1 MEIPSPEWGGQG
13 RGKTPFAN
21 NRATTI
27 TDHGRCLHPN
37 DFIGGSIVD
46 GLKSTEAEMP
56 NRKLLAV
63 CILIAVAA
71 AIVPGRAARSDAA
84 PPREPPAGNVWPA
97 AGTTMVQMTAE
108 NVTLWIRPASGK
120 GYVAA
125 VTADFNFRNQGTAA
139 ESMQVRFPME
149 PVNGGGDGYGG
160 RPLIRNFAAK
170 TGGAA
175 LPITTV
181 EEPFEDGPA
190 VAWSTFPVTFPAGK
204 DVFLRVTYETGFSSG
219 HYGDSWLDYILETGA
234 GWYGNI
240 GSAVVTYRF
249 PYAVGPLNVPV
260 QEQAVRTGS
269 EVRFLFS
276 EFEPDFLSNIRLEF
290 LHPAVW
296 QKVLDL
302 EHATGE
308 NPKDVRSVVQLA
320 AEYQDLCMLAGTD
333 ASLLAET
340 IVLEGLTY
348 SPESADLHAEW
359 ANIFLD
365 RLLPMCSGFDR
376 SETLAGLRRELNLAL
391 SLDPENELA
400 LEVQQVLAEN
410 YPELLG
416 TPEPAPATA
425 VAATKTPT
433 EVKIKTETATRF
445 PVTKTATVFETPTV
459 EALPPGPEPS
469 GGIPAGWLIGAG
481 IAGVVLGL
489 IVPSS
494 WKRRATEKL

>member
-1 MEIPSPEWGGQG
+1 
-13 RGKTPFAN
+13 
-21 NRATTI
+21 
-27 TDHGRCLHPN
+27 
-37 DFIGGSIVD
+37 
-46 GLKSTEAEMP
+46 MP

-108 NVTLWIRPASGK
+108 NVTLWIRPASGR

-340 IVLEGLTY
+340 IVL
-348 SPESADLHAEW
+348 ADLQPG
-359 ANIFLD
+359 I
-365 RLLPMCSGFDR
+365 
-376 SETLAGLRRELNLAL
+376 RRPARRVGQYFPGPAAP
-391 SLDPENELA
+391 D
-400 LEVQQVLAEN
+400 VQRIRPQRN
-410 YPELLG
+410 PRR
-416 TPEPAPATA
+416 
-425 VAATKTPT
+425 VAARIESGAQPGSRKRAGVGSATSTRRKFSG
-433 EVKIKTETATRF
+433 TAGNSRTRPGDGRCGDENAHRSKNKNGNRHAVPRYQNGDGIRNPDRGSF
-445 PVTKTATVFETPTV
+445 AARTGAVRGNPGRMADRRRDRRSRARVDRPIVV
-459 EALPPGPEPS
+459 EAAGDGKIIDRIYKIFNRIDRFFIFINSRLEILSILTKSCKSPSPG
-469 GGIPAGWLIGAG
+469 G
-481 IAGVVLGL
+481 
-489 IVPSS
+489 
-494 WKRRATEKL
+494 